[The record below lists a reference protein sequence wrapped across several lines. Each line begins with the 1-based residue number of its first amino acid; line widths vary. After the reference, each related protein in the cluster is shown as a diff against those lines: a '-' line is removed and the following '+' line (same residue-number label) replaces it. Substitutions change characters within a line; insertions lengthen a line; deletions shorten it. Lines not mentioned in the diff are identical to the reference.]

1 MYECACVFWPYSS
14 AKGGDE
20 ELIGNLSLISSKM
33 LLKYFTYVC
42 VCECVF
48 KRTSLFIYPTL
59 CGAQLVLI
67 SNFYVHM

>member
-42 VCECVF
+42 VSVYSSVQVCSFTQHSV
-48 KRTSLFIYPTL
+48 
-59 CGAQLVLI
+59 
-67 SNFYVHM
+67 VHN